1 MYQCS
6 KGIIDSEI
14 LCMIVERTMVV
25 WSSSEGNRFIVKLKW
40 KFFFLFFLWAKTFVR
55 ATFYCTYVVR

>member
-1 MYQCS
+1 
-6 KGIIDSEI
+6 
-14 LCMIVERTMVV
+14 MIVERTMVV

-40 KFFFLFFLWAKTFVR
+40 KVFSLFFLWAKTFVR